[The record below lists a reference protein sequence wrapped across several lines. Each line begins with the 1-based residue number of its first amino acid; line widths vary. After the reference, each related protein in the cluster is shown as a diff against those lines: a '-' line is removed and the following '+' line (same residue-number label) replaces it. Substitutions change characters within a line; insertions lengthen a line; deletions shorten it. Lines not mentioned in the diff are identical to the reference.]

1 MKSECKTMSVT
12 AELLRILV
20 SIIWRT
26 QDKTVDKYITIIQK
40 IPKIIIEKEMLKIK
54 MQKIR
59 CVFNNMQ
66 CYSFNLFIF
75 GFQLAQLVKFLIVV

>member
-1 MKSECKTMSVT
+1 MKREYKTMSVT
-12 AELLRILV
+12 ADSLLILV

-40 IPKIIIEKEMLKIK
+40 IPKIITEKEMLKIK

-59 CVFNNMQ
+59 RV
-66 CYSFNLFIF
+66 
-75 GFQLAQLVKFLIVV
+75 

>member
-1 MKSECKTMSVT
+1 MSVT

-54 MQKIR
+54 IQKIR
-59 CVFNNMQ
+59 RVFNNMQ
-66 CYSFNLFIF
+66 RYSSKLFIF
-75 GFQLAQLVKFLIVV
+75 WFQLIQLVKSLMVV

>member
-1 MKSECKTMSVT
+1 MKRECKTMSVT

-54 MQKIR
+54 IQKIR
-59 CVFNNMQ
+59 RVFNNMQ
-66 CYSFNLFIF
+66 RYSSKLFIF
-75 GFQLAQLVKFLIVV
+75 WFQLIQLVKSLMVV

>member
-1 MKSECKTMSVT
+1 MSVT

-54 MQKIR
+54 IQKIR
-59 CVFNNMQ
+59 CVFNNMHR
-66 CYSFNLFIF
+66 YSSNLFIF
-75 GFQLAQLVKFLIVV
+75 GFQLTQLVKSLIDV